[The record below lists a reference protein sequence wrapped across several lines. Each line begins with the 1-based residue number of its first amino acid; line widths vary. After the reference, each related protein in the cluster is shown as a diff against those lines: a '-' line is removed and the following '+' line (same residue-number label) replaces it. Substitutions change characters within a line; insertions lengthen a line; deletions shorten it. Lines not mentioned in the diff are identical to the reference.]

1 MDDAAEKLHKA
12 RQIYRERRIANS
24 CRESVGSGFGI
35 EDGSSQQRGISRL
48 LQRYDSMVDLDVD
61 DDDEEEEDAAAETLQ
76 LLGRSTSQT
85 VQPLE
90 SLISQS
96 PRIRDLGSDDGSW

>member
-1 MDDAAEKLHKA
+1 
-12 RQIYRERRIANS
+12 
-24 CRESVGSGFGI
+24 
-35 EDGSSQQRGISRL
+35 
-48 LQRYDSMVDLDVD
+48 MVDLDVD

-85 VQPLE
+85 FQPLE

>member
-1 MDDAAEKLHKA
+1 
-12 RQIYRERRIANS
+12 
-24 CRESVGSGFGI
+24 
-35 EDGSSQQRGISRL
+35 
-48 LQRYDSMVDLDVD
+48 MVDLDVD

-76 LLGRSTSQT
+76 LLGRSTSRT
-85 VQPLE
+85 VQPSE